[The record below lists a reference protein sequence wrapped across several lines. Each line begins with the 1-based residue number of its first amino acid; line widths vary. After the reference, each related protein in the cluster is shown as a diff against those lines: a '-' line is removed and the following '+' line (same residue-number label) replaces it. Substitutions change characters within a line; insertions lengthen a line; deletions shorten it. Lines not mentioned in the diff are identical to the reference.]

1 MNKLSVSRLLIVDPY
16 NKSHIKKIN
25 EYETRNNNS
34 SDIVDFLKR
43 ITTSQTKEE
52 YLKNKRNGNEIE
64 ERLFIEKDSLLLD
77 SCQIQGEK
85 DIKTGRITLSTT
97 KNITNK
103 KKIVSLAVDYALDSL
118 KLEEVFIMLDP
129 ADKGMINYLSKQGYE
144 YLGEEQGNILFLKE
158 KEERLKG

>member
-1 MNKLSVSRLLIVDPY
+1 VNKLSVSRLLIVDPY

-158 KEERLKG
+158 KEEN

>member
-1 MNKLSVSRLLIVDPY
+1 MSVSRLLIVDPY

-158 KEERLKG
+158 KEERLKGW

>member
-1 MNKLSVSRLLIVDPY
+1 MSVSRLLIVDPY

-77 SCQIQGEK
+77 GCQIQGEK

-118 KLEEVFIMLDP
+118 KLEEVFIILDP
-129 ADKGMINYLSKQGYE
+129 TDKGMINYLSKQGYE

>member
-1 MNKLSVSRLLIVDPY
+1 MSVSRLLIVDPY
-16 NKSHIKKIN
+16 NKAHIKKIN

>member
-1 MNKLSVSRLLIVDPY
+1 MSVSRLLIVDPY

>member
-1 MNKLSVSRLLIVDPY
+1 MSVSRLLIVDPY

-52 YLKNKRNGNEIE
+52 YQKNKRNGNEIE

>member
-158 KEERLKG
+158 KEEN

>member
-1 MNKLSVSRLLIVDPY
+1 MSVSRLLIVDPY

-52 YLKNKRNGNEIE
+52 SLKNKRNGNEIE

-77 SCQIQGEK
+77 GCQIQGEK

-158 KEERLKG
+158 KEERLKGW

>member
-1 MNKLSVSRLLIVDPY
+1 MSVSRLLIVDPY

-77 SCQIQGEK
+77 GWQIQGEK

-158 KEERLKG
+158 KEERLKGW